1 MILCRK
7 TLRKRRAEGHCWCS
21 KSYRRA
27 WRSSQTPSEPIPW
40 QYLSGLPGTVE
51 GGSGYG
57 ESGGRGMKDCLMLI
71 VSSFSVW
78 LLSVLLAI
86 MHILS
91 THSPLNRPWPPVRMH
106 VPSTACDV
114 IGFNGQCQ
122 LCPLTCAEW
131 RDLSKMSTIQ
141 SRTTEKKVKKPCNI
155 DPKMFMKI
163 LFRPPPAL
171 TLRCKSL
178 FKHGKSS
185 VKLKLKTKTNYNCFT
200 WLLCGILKALLKNFS
215 YQNEAY

>member
-1 MILCRK
+1 M
-7 TLRKRRAEGHCWCS
+7 TRRRS
-21 KSYRRA
+21 LLVFRTYRRA
-27 WRSSQTPSEPIPW
+27 WRSSQTPSEPIPC
-40 QYLSGLPGTVE
+40 QYLPGLPGTV
-51 GGSGYG
+51 GVGSGYG

-91 THSPLNRPWPPVRMH
+91 THLPLNRPWPPVRMH

-122 LCPLTCAEW
+122 LCPLTCAKW

-141 SRTTEKKVKKPCNI
+141 SRTTEKKVKNHVTLTRKCSWKSCSTTDLPFLGSN
-155 DPKMFMKI
+155 PK
-163 LFRPPPAL
+163 
-171 TLRCKSL
+171 
-178 FKHGKSS
+178 
-185 VKLKLKTKTNYNCFT
+185 
-200 WLLCGILKALLKNFS
+200 ILKAFLKHFS
-215 YQNEAY
+215 HQNKAF